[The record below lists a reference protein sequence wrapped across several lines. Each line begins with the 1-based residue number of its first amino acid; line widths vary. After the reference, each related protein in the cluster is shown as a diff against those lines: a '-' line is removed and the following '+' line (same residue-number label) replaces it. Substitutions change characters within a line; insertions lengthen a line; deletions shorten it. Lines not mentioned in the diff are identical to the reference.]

1 MGLAHQACATKE
13 GASFPLSY
21 SAGPGPMAL
30 EPGAL
35 QQVEHRHGGL
45 TDMHASRVNVPC
57 RLRAL
62 ERYVSENGRG
72 GLNRTW

>member
-1 MGLAHQACATKE
+1 
-13 GASFPLSY
+13 
-21 SAGPGPMAL
+21 MAL

-45 TDMHASRVNVPC
+45 TDMHASRVNVAC

-62 ERYVSENGRG
+62 ERYSSENGG
-72 GLNRTW
+72 AGANLVNLSLDKTLSLFSL

>member
-1 MGLAHQACATKE
+1 
-13 GASFPLSY
+13 
-21 SAGPGPMAL
+21 MAL

-35 QQVEHRHGGL
+35 QQVERRHGGL

-62 ERYVSENGRG
+62 ERYMSENGG
-72 GLNRTW
+72 GRIELGKLKSWDKTLSLFSS